1 MARTRTGRYAPSW
14 GYAHA
19 HWGRARCSYCSW
31 GWYPEAR
38 EARLNEAASASLEDY
53 IESLD

>member
-1 MARTRTGRYAPSW
+1 MARTRTGRYAPSY

-19 HWGRARCSYCSW
+19 HWGRARCSYCSG

-38 EARLNEAASASLEDY
+38 EARLNERTAASLADY
-53 IESLD
+53 VESLD